1 MSLELAN
8 TAKREAARTRSE
20 WIVSLNVEG
29 PDGQMLVSIPDLLR
43 QATTEEGR
51 PLRRISLRQLLLTQ
65 EGWGRARA
73 DRVLS
78 LTTSLLGHEPT
89 SRLTV
94 AWLIDARAGRRRV
107 HALADALTERVAPWI
122 GFPYAPPL
130 PAGGGN

>member
-1 MSLELAN
+1 MSLALAN
-8 TAKREAARTRSE
+8 TAKREAARTRAA
-20 WIVSLNVEG
+20 WLVSLGVEG
-29 PDGQMLVSIPDLLR
+29 NKTIPDLVR

-51 PLRRISLRQLLLTQ
+51 PLRRITLRQLLLTQ

-107 HALADALTERVAPWI
+107 RALVDALTERDVPWI

>member
-1 MSLELAN
+1 MSLALAN
-8 TAKREAARTRSE
+8 VAKREAARTRSE
-20 WIVSLNVEG
+20 WLISLGVEG
-29 PDGQMLVSIPDLLR
+29 LTTIPDLLR

-51 PLRRISLRQLLLTQ
+51 PLRRITLRQLLLTQ

-73 DRVLS
+73 DRVLAH
-78 LTTSLLGHEPT
+78 TTSLLGYEPT

-107 HALADALTERVAPWI
+107 QALADALTERVVPWI
-122 GFPYAPPL
+122 GFPFAPPL

>member
-1 MSLELAN
+1 MNLALAN
-8 TAKREAARTRSE
+8 TAKQKAARTRSE
-20 WIVSLNVEG
+20 WLVSLGVEG
-29 PDGQMLVSIPDLLR
+29 LVSIPDLIR

-51 PLRRISLRQLLLTQ
+51 PLRRITLRQLLLTQ
-65 EGWGRARA
+65 EGWGRARV

-78 LTTSLLGHEPT
+78 HTLSLLGHEPT
-89 SRLTV
+89 RRLTV

-107 HALADALTERVAPWI
+107 HALADALTERAVPWI

>member
-1 MSLELAN
+1 MSLGLAN
-8 TAKREAARTRSE
+8 TAKREAARTRSS
-20 WIVSLNVEG
+20 WLVSLGVEG
-29 PDGQMLVSIPDLLR
+29 NKTIPDLVR
-43 QATTEEGR
+43 QAPSEEGR
-51 PLRRISLRQLLLTQ
+51 PLRRITLRQLLLTQ
-65 EGWGRARA
+65 ESWGRARA

-107 HALADALTERVAPWI
+107 HALTDALTERAVPWI

>member
-1 MSLELAN
+1 MNLGLAN
-8 TAKREAARTRSE
+8 TAKREAARTRGA
-20 WIVSLNVEG
+20 WLISLGVEG
-29 PDGQMLVSIPDLLR
+29 NKTIPDLVR

-51 PLRRISLRQLLLTQ
+51 PLRRITLRQLLLTQ

-78 LTTSLLGHEPT
+78 HTTSLLGHEPT

-107 HALADALTERVAPWI
+107 HALADALTERDVPWI

-130 PAGGGN
+130 PAGGGK